1 MTRSCATRL
10 TLVVLVSGF
19 LASAAYAQI
28 GASVPNWTVPG
39 HGPSSSKGSGEIS
52 KMADVTFGLAF
63 IGVTPCRIVD
73 TRGPAGPY
81 GAPSMAA
88 GVPRDF
94 ALVAGPCT
102 GLPPNPA
109 AYSLNITVTNTLGAG
124 VIKIYPQGG
133 VAPVVST
140 LNYLAGQTIA
150 NAAIVPSGTGAGVT
164 IIAGVSGTDLIVDIN
179 GYFVG
184 QGSISPLNPNEYVGF
199 QGSFP
204 GGPIV
209 FGWNTNPTGFGVWGR
224 GNGFG
229 VYGTSDGAGLGV
241 AGVWG
246 SSANAIGTFG
256 GSTNTNGMWAQS
268 TNWDALAAFGGREG
282 AYLQGARHGMIGVST
297 GTTGALA
304 GVIGFETSTSNGSAG
319 VQGTAYSGAPNG
331 GNGLSQFNPAG
342 VLGLADSGPDFEAGV
357 HGITR
362 QFGGYGGR
370 FTRINNVAPYAPVA
384 DVFLANSGGIAAT
397 FLGNVGINP
406 LGGGAGDLSVAGTL
420 SKGAGAFKI
429 DHPLDPENKYLYHS
443 FVESPDMMNVYN
455 GNVVLDQHGQ
465 AIVELPAYF
474 EALNGEFRYQLTSI
488 GRFSPV
494 YVADEIQN
502 NQFRIA
508 GGRPGAKVSWQV
520 TGIRQDAFAKAHRIV
535 AEVAK
540 EDEVR
545 GLYLHPAEHDKAPEM
560 SLSAKVQQVE
570 QAREKEKANA
580 DRSP

>member
-1 MTRSCATRL
+1 MRKSWETRL

-28 GASVPNWTVPG
+28 GARVPNWTVPG
-39 HGPSSSKGSGEIS
+39 YGSSSSKGSGEIG
-52 KMADVTFGLAF
+52 KMADVTYGLAF
-63 IGVTPCRIVD
+63 IGVAPCRIVD

-88 GVPRDF
+88 GVARNF

-133 VAPVVST
+133 SVPIVST
-140 LNYLAGQTIA
+140 LNYVAGQTLA

-184 QGSISPLNPNEYVGF
+184 QGSLSPLNPNEYVGW
-199 QGSFP
+199 QGSIAA
-204 GGPIV
+204 GVV
-209 FGWNTNPTGFGVWGR
+209 FGWNTNPSGSGVSGLADTGR
-224 GNGFG
+224 GVLGQTNG
-229 VYGTSDGAGLGV
+229 TGLGV

-246 SSANAIGTFG
+246 TSANAIGTFG

-304 GVIGFETSTSNGSAG
+304 GVIGFETSNTNGSAG

-331 GNGLSQFNPAG
+331 GNGLSQFDPAG
-342 VLGLADSGPDFEAGV
+342 VLGLADSLPDLEAGV

-362 QFGGYGGR
+362 AGGGYGGR
-370 FTRINNVAPYAPVA
+370 FTRIDTIAPYAPTS
-384 DVFLANSGGIAAT
+384 DVFLAYANGSAAV
-397 FLGNVGINP
+397 FQGDVFIQA
-406 LGGGAGDLSVAGTL
+406 LGGGPGNLTVAGTL

-540 EDEVR
+540 EDEAR
-545 GLYLHPAEHDKAPEM
+545 GLYLHPVEHDKAPEM
-560 SLSAKVQQVE
+560 SLSAKVQQME
-570 QAREKEKANA
+570 QALEKEKANA
-580 DRSP
+580 D